1 MAENA
6 MYINKKTGPKSR
18 SEVGARHEAL
28 TLTIGK
34 ITNNI
39 SNRQIK

>member
-18 SEVGARHEAL
+18 VEVRAAQSVL
-28 TLTIGK
+28 THTIGK